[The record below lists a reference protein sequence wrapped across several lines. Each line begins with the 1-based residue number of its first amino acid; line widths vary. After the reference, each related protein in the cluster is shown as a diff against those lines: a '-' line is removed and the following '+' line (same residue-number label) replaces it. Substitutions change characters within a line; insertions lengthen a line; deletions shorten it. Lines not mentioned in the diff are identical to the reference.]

1 MTDVKKETFPE
12 NNRGEQDNQDEQEK
26 KDDEE
31 EEKDD
36 EYNEEVLRL
45 VFEESKCLRDEFA
58 GRLIHNTDKIWSLQN
73 TLMILLGAY
82 IAFFTFIFGDGK
94 DVVNETSIAFPMV
107 LCFIFLGVA
116 LFLTL
121 KGIIPKYIL
130 FAPSPNKVYAFIAE
144 DQKKALEKFIGTYLH
159 HYKDTLIKI
168 EEVNTLRKKIIHIE
182 AYSIIEFTLS
192 ALISIVDN
200 KYTQLISTVSLL
212 LLILFTVDY
221 MNIIYSEK
229 ERTRLFS
236 EELNSDK

>member
-12 NNRGEQDNQDEQEK
+12 NNQEEQ
-26 KDDEE
+26 
-31 EEKDD
+31 EEKDN
-36 EYNEEVLRL
+36 EYKEEVLRL

-73 TLMILLGAY
+73 ALMVLLGAY

-94 DVVNETSIAFPMV
+94 DVVNKTSITFPMV
-107 LCFIFLGVA
+107 LCFIFLAIA

-121 KGIIPKYIL
+121 KGIIPKYTL
-130 FAPSPNKVYAFIAE
+130 FAPNPNKVYAFIAE
-144 DQKKALEKFIGTYLH
+144 DKKKALEKFIGTYLH

-182 AYSIIEFTLS
+182 AYSIIEFALS
-192 ALISIVDN
+192 ALISTVDT
-200 KYTQLISTVSLL
+200 KYTQLITIVSLL
-212 LLILFTVDY
+212 LLTLFTADY
-221 MNIIYSEK
+221 MNVISSEK
-229 ERTRLFS
+229 ERTRLFI